1 MKINPVSIGQR
12 RINYACCAM
21 SYMDKY
27 INGLKFGDKNCQTNR
42 NLWLY
47 MLWAK
52 SVADRTPFFEDGDWN
67 TDFNNDFNI
76 YGFGQCVS
84 HDFARQVF
92 EKADCYCDQCGCP
105 PEDETI
111 VYPPP
116 PDPCAI
122 TPTYVVI
129 GAVDV
134 DQRLIIEAGGPSIGD
149 KYFVVSDSGGFGWTV
164 NTIVTW
170 NGTGWDSFTPAN
182 GEVVDAGGTFWV
194 TYDSTTPGLLFP
206 GVTATLV
213 NLPGSLYIIQ
223 TDDQQI
229 SQYTN
234 RNVRLEMLTPGG
246 WVSIPAYAPFIPEA
260 NITNPIPF
268 DPGNLEFSAVRA
280 VYIDG
285 DCSYEGPFATIVPPI
300 GSCGTLVATATTTAT
315 CDRWFVI
322 LSISDAVGYPLGNI
336 EATVNGVPQTPIPA
350 NINTFLLGPYF
361 DTPTPDEVE
370 VTVTNSFDSECNV
383 AFGPFTNPAVPVPS
397 YTVLSAEDASFEPFA
412 LPGQSYYIVS
422 NNVPSVSPWG
432 SNVGNIWNGAIFITP
447 VAGTIIEESSVS
459 DYSRFW
465 EAASPQPIQLYPS
478 ITLDNTFAY
487 PDPWTLVSSN
497 PYSASLRDRIVI
509 VDALYGST
517 WQTIWLGEELDLA
530 TPQTLSLPD
539 GTPDNVR
546 ITYYG
551 GFCPVTIEGTIT
563 VAGSLDVTC
572 GAQEYFTYQ
581 YNNLDNLGIVISA
594 DSGDVTLQ
602 FIAGTM
608 GIGTVIRGYEGT
620 DNSGTPILS
629 LTGNFA
635 NLAGVSSTVFG
646 NSIYLEIDAAGSG
659 AEGQDPW
666 VFSVS
671 CATGSVQPTAII
683 SSADDCDNWEFS
695 ILCELIDAGDNPSG
709 EAEFQYSVNGGTPI
723 VVGPYAPLVPF
734 VLGPFAY
741 NDVVEITVLH
751 ETDPLANNFYGA
763 FTSSGS
769 CPAFKD
775 PCAPDATQSVQYA
788 VDLADLPVGSPGDAA
803 YIISDN
809 TNIGTF
815 PVGSVLSWSGSWSL
829 LFPAPFGLIVYG
841 ANTNSF
847 FYQSSIGPVDY
858 AAPIDL
864 QVNTTALGPADAW
877 KIRITTVQSGAIT
890 TNRSV
895 ALEVLNNN
903 VWTQVWIGNE
913 QDLDN
918 WNYIGISIP
927 FQQYRTVYNYDSCP
941 FEV

>member
-27 INGLKFGDKNCQTNR
+27 INALKFGDKSCETNR

-52 SVADRTPFFEDGDWN
+52 SIADRTPFFEDGDWN
-67 TDFNNDFNI
+67 TDFNNDFNVF
-76 YGFGQCVS
+76 GFGQCVS

-105 PEDETI
+105 PQDETI

-116 PDPCAI
+116 PDPCSIA
-122 TPTYVVI
+122 PTYTVI

-134 DQRLIIEAGGPSIGD
+134 DQRLIIEAGGPSVGD
-149 KYFVVSDSGGFGWTV
+149 KYFVVSDSGGSGWSV

-194 TYDSTTPGLLFP
+194 TYDSSTPGLLFP

-229 SQYTN
+229 SQYTG
-234 RNVRLEMLTPGG
+234 RNVRLEMLTSGG
-246 WVSIPAYAPFIPEA
+246 WVSIPAYAPYIPEA

-268 DPGNLEFSAVRA
+268 DPGSLEFSAVRA

-315 CDRWFVI
+315 CNQWFVI

-336 EATVNGVPQTPIPA
+336 IATVNGVDQTPIPA

-370 VTVTNSFDSECNV
+370 VRITNSFDSECDV
-383 AFGPFTNPAVPVPS
+383 VFGPFTNPAVPVPS
-397 YTVLSAEDASFEPFA
+397 YTVLSAEDAAFEPSA
-412 LPGQSYYIVS
+412 VPGQSYFIVS
-422 NNVPSVSPWG
+422 NDAPSSNTWA

-447 VAGTIIEESSVS
+447 VAGTIVEESSVA

-465 EAASPQPIQLYPS
+465 EVATPQPIQLYPTV
-478 ITLDNTFAY
+478 TLTNTFSY
-487 PDPWTLVSSN
+487 PDPWTIVSDN
-497 PYSASLRDRIVI
+497 PYSAGLRNRIVI
-509 VDALYGST
+509 VEALYGST
-517 WQTIWLGEELDLA
+517 WQTIWLGEELDLT
-530 TPQTLSLPD
+530 TPQALSLSD

-551 GFCPVTIEGTIT
+551 GFCPVTIEG
-563 VAGSLDVTC
+563 SVTAFATLNVDC
-572 GAQEYFTYQ
+572 DQQQYFTYQ
-581 YNNLDNLGIVISA
+581 YNNWDNFGIVISSA
-594 DSGDVTLQ
+594 SGNVSLE

-608 GIGTVIRGYEGT
+608 GVGDVIRGYEGT
-620 DNSGTPILS
+620 NNSGIPIPSISGNFPILPPAS
-629 LTGNFA
+629 A
-635 NLAGVSSTVFG
+635 SVFG
-646 NSIYLEIDAAGSG
+646 NSIYLEIEAG
-659 AEGQDPW
+659 ANAKGQQPW
-666 VFSVS
+666 VFAIFCTSPDFQP
-671 CATGSVQPTAII
+671 TGYGSVV
-683 SSADDCDNWEFS
+683 DDCNNWQFS
-695 ILCELIDAGDNPSG
+695 IDCELTDPGSNPSG
-709 EAEFQYSVNGGTPI
+709 QAEFQYSVNGGAPI
-723 VVGPYAPLVPF
+723 TVGPYLPF
-734 VLGPFAY
+734 SIFTIGPFAY
-741 NDVVEITVLH
+741 SDVVEITILH
-751 ETDPLANNFYGA
+751 ETNPLANKFLGA
-763 FTSSGS
+763 FTSTGT

-775 PCAPDATQSVQYA
+775 PCSPSITQAVQYA
-788 VDLADLPVGSPGDAA
+788 VDLADLPAGSPGDAA
-803 YIISDN
+803 YIISDVS
-809 TNIGTF
+809 NIGTF
-815 PVGSVLSWSGSWSL
+815 SVGSVLSWSGSWSL
-829 LFPAPFGLIVYG
+829 LFPAPFGMILYAV
-841 ANTNSF
+841 NTNSF
-847 FYQSSIGPVDY
+847 FYQSSLGPVDY
-858 AAPIDL
+858 ASPIDL
-864 QVNTTALGPADAW
+864 QVNTTAIGPADAW
-877 KIRITTVQSGAIT
+877 KIRIPTIQSGAIT
-890 TNRSV
+890 SNRTV
-895 ALEVLNNN
+895 ALEVLNGS
-903 VWTQVWIGNE
+903 VWTQVWTGNE
-913 QDLDN
+913 QDLDS
-918 WNYIGISIP
+918 WNYIAINTP

-941 FEV
+941 FEA